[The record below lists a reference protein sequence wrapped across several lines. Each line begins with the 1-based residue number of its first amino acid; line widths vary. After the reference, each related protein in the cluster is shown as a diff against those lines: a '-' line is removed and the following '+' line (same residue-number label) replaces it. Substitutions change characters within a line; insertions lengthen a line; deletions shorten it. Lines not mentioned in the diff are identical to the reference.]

1 MEYKTTQTS
10 ALNFLKH
17 LPFLFLA
24 LIFLLDCQCLKAQ
37 THSQESQELKDQS
50 LFDDFQLR
58 IKEAIAIR
66 TVDADSA
73 VLLLS
78 VLSRKSMQL
87 HNDMRFGFQAQILT
101 ELGNTY
107 RSKGDYLK
115 AINYYELGIQFSTI
129 HNLNFRKA
137 KLMNALGG
145 LYQELEDLDN
155 ALRYCKMALVI
166 FQTDY
171 PEQLQ
176 DLAMLYANVGN
187 LMIIKENNA
196 DAQKF
201 LLKANSINADL
212 NDDYLS
218 SLIFSG
224 LGIVQM
230 RLGDFDA
237 ALEYFNKGILAATR
251 INSLDTKL
259 ALTANMSSAYI
270 QKKSYEKAEK
280 LLIPAYHE
288 AIEINHKYLIKE
300 ILSLLVVLY
309 SETDR
314 YKPAYE
320 YQKKYSDLK
329 SDLFSEELNQ
339 RIASIDQK
347 LKNTERQKTILELN
361 QLNQAKS
368 YEIRKNQALLAF
380 VSVFSIFTLA
390 LIWSYYQRMK
400 AKNTAQIYQMENQ
413 MFRLQMKPHFIFNVL
428 SSIGGFMNQNKPQ
441 EAGVYLAKFARLIRN
456 VLEQSNQELISITK
470 EIELLKYYLDLQQ
483 LRFPDRFKYRIY
495 TDDLIEEETL
505 FIPPMLIQPIVENS
519 IEHGFADRTNC
530 GQIDLMFTQNEDT
543 LVIQIIDNGK
553 GIQDNQSNRLHN
565 DFRHLK
571 KESISSKLIID
582 QLHYYK
588 TKYRKDFKITFEDLS
603 NTDKNLSGTKVTLS
617 LPLINKKK

>member
-1 MEYKTTQTS
+1 M
-10 ALNFLKH
+10 
-17 LPFLFLA
+17 
-24 LIFLLDCQCLKAQ
+24 
-37 THSQESQELKDQS
+37 KDQS